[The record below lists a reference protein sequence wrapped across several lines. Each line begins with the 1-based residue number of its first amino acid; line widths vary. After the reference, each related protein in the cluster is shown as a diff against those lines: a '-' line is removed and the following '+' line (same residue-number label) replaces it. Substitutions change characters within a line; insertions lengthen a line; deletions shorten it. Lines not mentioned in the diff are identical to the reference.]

1 MMESETRKEL
11 KILLENSSEKIKVF
25 NFLTKYGFFIH
36 HPSRFINSFYFD
48 NNFIDHKLSIEGL
61 TPRKKIRLRIY
72 GNSKSFLIKNCNLE
86 KKITTSTGKKKIV
99 SNWETLDKRKEK
111 LGDLNFFKKQIEN
124 KIISPTIGISYYRQ
138 YYINNAS
145 VRCTLDTR
153 IFYLNFAVTSSEI
166 KVLSIINREKNEVF
180 ELKSDSKAND
190 YIEKLDLHWQ
200 RFSKYSNGISKFS

>member
-1 MMESETRKEL
+1 MN
-11 KILLENSSEKIKVF
+11 I
-25 NFLTKYGFFIH
+25 
-36 HPSRFINSFYFD
+36 
-48 NNFIDHKLSIEGL
+48 
-61 TPRKKIRLRIY
+61 
-72 GNSKSFLIKNCNLE
+72 
-86 KKITTSTGKKKIV
+86 
-99 SNWETLDKRKEK
+99 
-111 LGDLNFFKKQIEN
+111 
-124 KIISPTIGISYYRQ
+124 